1 MTIAGTAAVLAAT
14 MIVTP
19 PALARAD
26 GPAAGS
32 SCDSGQL
39 NLSTKSSAGTAV
51 RCLADE
57 GRGYVWQ
64 VDNGTTQTPEQAARI
79 AQNACQRL
87 GATAECRSVLDKIP
101 HHH

>member
-1 MTIAGTAAVLAAT
+1 M
-14 MIVTP
+14 
-19 PALARAD
+19 
-26 GPAAGS
+26 
-32 SCDSGQL
+32 
-39 NLSTKSSAGTAV
+39 

-101 HHH
+101 HH